1 MKNSERIMKD
11 LLSKAEV
18 LASLQREREYLLSMK
33 MYGAEHILV
42 KHAINIIEEME
53 SKDGAQESKEK

>member
-1 MKNSERIMKD
+1 MDE

-18 LASLQREREYLLSMK
+18 LAALEREREYLLSMK

-42 KHAINIIEEME
+42 KHAIEVIEEME
-53 SKDGAQESKEK
+53 RNCGGSVGF

>member
-1 MKNSERIMKD
+1 VKNSGGIMD
-11 LLSKAEV
+11 ELLSKAEV
-18 LASLQREREYLLSMK
+18 LASLEREREYLLSMK

-53 SKDGAQESKEK
+53 SKDEEQK

>member
-1 MKNSERIMKD
+1 MKD

-18 LASLQREREYLLSMK
+18 LTALQREREYLLSMK

-42 KHAINIIEEME
+42 KHAIDIISEME
-53 SKDGAQESKEK
+53 SKDGAQESKGK

>member
-1 MKNSERIMKD
+1 MDE

-18 LASLQREREYLLSMK
+18 LASLEREREYLLSMK

-53 SKDGAQESKEK
+53 SKDGVRESKGK

>member
-1 MKNSERIMKD
+1 MKNGERIMKD

-18 LASLQREREYLLSMK
+18 LVALQREREYLLSMK

-53 SKDGAQESKEK
+53 SKDGVQESKGK

>member
-1 MKNSERIMKD
+1 MDE

-18 LASLQREREYLLSMK
+18 LAALQREREYLLSMK

-42 KHAINIIEEME
+42 KHAINIIEEIE
-53 SKDGAQESKEK
+53 SKDEEQK

>member
-1 MKNSERIMKD
+1 MKD
-11 LLSKAEV
+11 LLPKAEV
-18 LASLQREREYLLSMK
+18 LAALQREREYLLSMK

-53 SKDGAQESKEK
+53 SKDGVQESKGK

>member
-18 LASLQREREYLLSMK
+18 LAALQREREYLLSMK

>member
-1 MKNSERIMKD
+1 VKNSERIMKD

-18 LASLQREREYLLSMK
+18 LTALQREREYLLSMK

-53 SKDGAQESKEK
+53 SKDGVQESKGK

>member
-1 MKNSERIMKD
+1 MGE

-18 LASLQREREYLLSMK
+18 LTSLEREREYLLSMK

-53 SKDGAQESKEK
+53 SKDEAQK